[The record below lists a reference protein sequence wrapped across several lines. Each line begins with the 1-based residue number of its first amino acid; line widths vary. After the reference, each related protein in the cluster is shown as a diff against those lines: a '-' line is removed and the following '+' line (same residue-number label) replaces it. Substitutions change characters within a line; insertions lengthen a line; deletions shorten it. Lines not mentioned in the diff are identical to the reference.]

1 VGEQSERHVRA
12 VEPGPELRRGLK
24 GPGRTSNASTRAS
37 FTVLSATRPSLVSIN
52 AIRDDV
58 RKASST
64 SSLLERRV
72 ICTDQ

>member
-1 VGEQSERHVRA
+1 
-12 VEPGPELRRGLK
+12 
-24 GPGRTSNASTRAS
+24 
-37 FTVLSATRPSLVSIN
+37 VLSATRPSLVSIN

-64 SSLLERRV
+64 SSLLPRRV